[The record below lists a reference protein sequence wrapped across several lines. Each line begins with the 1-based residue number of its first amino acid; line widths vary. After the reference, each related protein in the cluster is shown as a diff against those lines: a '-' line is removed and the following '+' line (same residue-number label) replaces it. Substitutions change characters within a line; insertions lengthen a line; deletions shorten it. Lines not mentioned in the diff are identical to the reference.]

1 MKPALSV
8 LLSALLCAACA
19 TSGRPSENATIEVY
33 RSDESRQ
40 CQGGSID
47 TRQMRRLLEGIP
59 VYAERKDQM
68 QGVAF
73 PAVCGGATGSI
84 NVYTIPAAERGRAE
98 QLGFTALPPQQAD

>member
-8 LLSALLCAACA
+8 LLSALLCTACA
-19 TSGRPSENATIEVY
+19 APDRPSENKLIEVY

-40 CQGGSID
+40 CQGGGIGL
-47 TRQMRRLLEGIP
+47 RQMRPMLHGIP

-84 NVYTIPAAERGRAE
+84 NVYTIPATDRGRAE